1 MRRERIEVL
10 CKKEVCYFFWKG
22 NVYEI
27 PASKCKEAVSLIRRE
42 IDKYR
47 QCIRNI
53 VEEAARLG
61 VIIVATDI
69 SGKNPYEMECEQK
82 IKEILDRYSV
92 RRNKTLDRYYK

>member
-53 VEEAARLG
+53 VEEAARL
-61 VIIVATDI
+61 I
-69 SGKNPYEMECEQK
+69 MEHGS
-82 IKEILDRYSV
+82 LLRY
-92 RRNKTLDRYYK
+92 RNKQFTR